1 MNQTE
6 VALRVDRV
14 GRPGAATGPTL
25 VLLPPAAATAD
36 DFVRE
41 GFLDE
46 LVALGID
53 ATVIRAAT
61 PLDIYAADRVV
72 ALVKAQIATSASSAP
87 APTWFVGISLGAMTA
102 LGCVEA
108 NRSEF
113 AGVFAIAPWPGPR
126 TLWSEVPAIG
136 LTAWAARQREARFDD
151 ERRVWRWLGEG
162 ARGGPHV
169 LIGYG
174 RDDRFVEGQ
183 QLLASAVPPSRRVV
197 IDGAHDWPT
206 WKTLWRA
213 FLRRQQR
220 RWRSVAFASERR
232 SARRRSVISG

>member
-1 MNQTE
+1 MTQTE

-206 WKTLWRA
+206 WRALRRA

-220 RWRSVAFASERR
+220 RWRSVAPALERR
-232 SARRRSVISG
+232 RGGPDVGR